1 MNSKEDSE
9 LTLHLLSSG
18 RSSSGGSHRHV
29 GGVRCS
35 GCGMSMG
42 SSNCG
47 TVGCLLG
54 LVVVRIAQLGQCR
67 RGHVRRGEGIRIRVP
82 CNGKR
87 AKKKAKRTSICCFVL
102 CEATHTSFAS
112 PLLSCTTATKIY
124 KLHTRRMIMSGGTN
138 GQKMNITA
146 IQNMTKKQGKRL

>member
-1 MNSKEDSE
+1 MHPPLNTENTLRWEYKGTEETTNRKPMNSKEDSE

-35 GCGMSMG
+35 GCGMGMG
-42 SSNCG
+42 SSDCG

-87 AKKKAKRTSICCFVL
+87 AKKRRNERQYVVL
-102 CEATHTSFAS
+102 YFAR
-112 PLLSCTTATKIY
+112 PPTLLLLVLSYHAQLLQKSTNYTQ
-124 KLHTRRMIMSGGTN
+124 GG
-138 GQKMNITA
+138 
-146 IQNMTKKQGKRL
+146 